1 MRVVKETD
9 VKKVGTF
16 VIKMDMEHAG
26 METVKLLFDDM
37 EIIFNVAYDGEEFI
51 YSMLKSLNHFEFHG
65 YDKFVLYNYTRGEQT
80 TIETRRDDQIVH
92 IEIEHLDHEF
102 ERYGINIRRYGVI
115 IPFEVYRQSVIDAGL
130 DVLRRYG
137 NNGYSENWAIIGGTY
152 FIGSLI
158 SALTSK
164 RFSSVDEDDKIWYR
178 SNIKEEL
185 QTLMDA
191 L

>member
-9 VKKVGTF
+9 VKKINSF
-16 VIKMDMEHAG
+16 VIKVDMEHAG
-26 METVKLLFDDM
+26 METVKLLVDDM
-37 EIIFNVAYDGEEFI
+37 EIILNVAYDGEEFI
-51 YSMLKSLNHFEFHG
+51 YSMLESLNHFEFHG
-65 YDKFVLYNYTRGEQT
+65 YDKLVLYNYTRGEQT

-158 SALTSK
+158 SALTSN

>member
-1 MRVVKETD
+1 MRVVKEIG
-9 VKKVGTF
+9 VKKVSTF
-16 VIKMDMEHAG
+16 VIKVDMEHAG

-37 EIIFNVAYDGEEFI
+37 EITFSATYDGEEFI
-51 YSMLKSLNHFEFHG
+51 YSMLRSLNHFEFHG

-80 TIETRRDDQIVH
+80 AIETQRDGQMVY

-102 ERYGINIRRYGVI
+102 ERYGINIRRCGVI
-115 IPFEVYRQSVIDAGL
+115 IPFEVYRQSVIDTGL

-164 RFSSVDEDDKIWYR
+164 RFSPVEEDDKIWWR

-185 QTLMDA
+185 QTLMDS

>member
-1 MRVVKETD
+1 MRAVKESD

-16 VIKMDMEHAG
+16 LIKVDMEHAG

-37 EIIFNVAYDGEEFI
+37 EIIFNVAYDGEEFV

-65 YDKFVLYNYTRGEQT
+65 YDKFVLYNYTQGEQT
-80 TIETRRDDQIVH
+80 TIETQRDGQKVH